1 MLTRVQQTIVAVQN
15 GTYDYTAAIGL
26 LVAVAGLI
34 IDAAGQ
40 ADTLPPAL
48 APYVVA
54 AVPYARLIALF
65 GGFIAAQGKS
75 LVVKGDA

>member
-1 MLTRVQQTIVAVQN
+1 MMTRLKLTLTAIDA
-15 GTYDYTAAIGL
+15 GTYDYTALLGL
-26 LVAVAGLI
+26 LVSVAGLVV
-34 IDAAGQ
+34 DAAGQ

-48 APYVVA
+48 APYIVA
-54 AVPYARLIALF
+54 AVPYARLVVLF